1 MSRII
6 ELLNEEHRNIARLL
20 DVLEHELSVFDR
32 RERPDYEIFQA
43 IIEYFKEYPQSF
55 HHPKEDVVYQILKAR
70 NPAVAGAVGDVE
82 SEHEVEGDRLAN
94 FAKVVEDVLA
104 DQELPRQVFHA
115 AAQDFLQH
123 QRRHMAKEEQL
134 LFPAALETLTPDDW
148 AKIDARIDSRKDPI
162 FDGETAGRFKTL
174 YATILRW
181 EQETEE
187 DRGRA
192 AAAAAT
198 PS

>member
-6 ELLNEEHRNIARLL
+6 ELLHEEHRNIAKLL
-20 DVLEHELSVFDR
+20 NVIERELNVFDR

-43 IIEYFKEYPQSF
+43 VIQYFKEYPEAC
-55 HHPKEDVVYQILKAR
+55 HHPKEDVVYQILKER

-82 SEHEVEGDRLAN
+82 AEHEVEGERLAR

-104 DQELPRQVFHA
+104 DQELPRQAFHA
-115 AAQDFLQH
+115 AAQDFLEH

-134 LFPAALETLTPDDW
+134 LFPAALETLTTEDW
-148 AKIDARIDSRKDPI
+148 AKIDARIEARKDPM
-162 FDGETAGRFKTL
+162 FDGETASKFQNL

-187 DRGRA
+187 DRSRA
-192 AAAAAT
+192 AAAAVR
-198 PS
+198 

>member
-6 ELLNEEHRNIARLL
+6 EMLNEEHRNIARLL

-43 IIEYFKEYPQSF
+43 IIQYFKEYPESF
-55 HHPKEDVVYQILKAR
+55 HHPKEDVVYRILKER

-82 SEHEVEGDRLAN
+82 AEHQIEGERLEK

-104 DQELPRQVFHA
+104 DQELPRQTFHA
-115 AAQDFLQH
+115 AAQEFLSH

-134 LFPAALETLTPDDW
+134 LFPAALETLTADDW
-148 AKIDARIDSRKDPI
+148 AKIDARIDGRKDPI
-162 FDGETAGRFKTL
+162 FDGETASKFQNL

-181 EQETEE
+181 ERETEE
-187 DRGRA
+187 DRA
-192 AAAAAT
+192 ASART
-198 PS
+198 

>member
-6 ELLNEEHRNIARLL
+6 EILHEEHRNIAKLL
-20 DVLEHELSVFDR
+20 SVIERELSVFDR

-43 IIEYFKEYPQSF
+43 VIQYFKEYPELC
-55 HHPKEDVVYQILKAR
+55 HHPKEDVVYQILKER

-82 SEHEVEGDRLAN
+82 AEHEVEGERLAR
-94 FAKVVEDVLA
+94 FAQVVNDVLA
-104 DQELPRQVFHA
+104 DQELPRQTFHA
-115 AAQDFLQH
+115 AATDFLEH

-134 LFPAALETLTPDDW
+134 LFPAALETLKAEDW
-148 AKIDARIDSRKDPI
+148 AKIDSRIEARKDPM
-162 FDGETAGRFKTL
+162 FDGETASRFQNL

-192 AAAAAT
+192 AATAAR
-198 PS
+198 

>member
-6 ELLNEEHRNIARLL
+6 DLLNEEHRNIARLL

-43 IIEYFKEYPQSF
+43 IIQYFREYPEAC
-55 HHPKEDVVYQILKAR
+55 HHPKEDVVYQILKQR

-82 SEHEVEGDRLAN
+82 AEHHLEGDRLN
-94 FAKVVEDVLA
+94 SFAKVVEDVLA

-115 AAQDFLQH
+115 AAQDFLEH

-134 LFPAALETLTPDDW
+134 LFPAALETLTAEDW
-148 AKIDARIDSRKDPI
+148 ASIDARIDSRKDPM
-162 FDGETAGRFKTL
+162 FDGEIAGKFQAL

-187 DRGRA
+187 DRRRA
-192 AAAAAT
+192 AAAAVRG
-198 PS
+198 

>member
-6 ELLNEEHRNIARLL
+6 ELLHEEHRNIAKLL
-20 DVLEHELSVFDR
+20 GVIERELNVFDR

-43 IIEYFKEYPQSF
+43 VIQYFKEYPEAC
-55 HHPKEDVVYQILKAR
+55 HHPKEDVVYQILKER

-82 SEHEVEGDRLAN
+82 AEHEVEGDRLAR

-104 DQELPRQVFHA
+104 DQELPREAFHA
-115 AAQDFLQH
+115 AAQDFLEH

-134 LFPAALETLTPDDW
+134 LFPAALETLTAEDW
-148 AKIDARIDSRKDPI
+148 AKIDARIEARKDPM
-162 FDGETAGRFKTL
+162 FDGETASKFQNL

-187 DRGRA
+187 DRSRA
-192 AAAAAT
+192 AAAAVR
-198 PS
+198 

>member
-43 IIEYFKEYPQSF
+43 IIEYFREYPEAC
-55 HHPKEDVVYQILKAR
+55 HHPKEDVVYQILKQR

-82 SEHEVEGDRLAN
+82 AEHALEGERLAQ
-94 FAKVVEDVLA
+94 FAKVVDDVLA
-104 DQELPRQVFHA
+104 DQELPRQTFHA
-115 AAQDFLQH
+115 AAQDFLEH

-134 LFPAALETLTPDDW
+134 LFPAALETLTKDDW
-148 AKIDARIDSRKDPI
+148 ATIDARIAASKDPM
-162 FDGETAGRFKTL
+162 FDGDTQAKFKTL

-181 EQETEE
+181 EEQTEE

-198 PS
+198 SR

>member
-6 ELLNEEHRNIARLL
+6 GMLNEEHRNIAKLL
-20 DVLEHELSVFDR
+20 SVLERELSVFDR

-43 IIEYFKEYPQSF
+43 IIQYFKEYPEAC
-55 HHPKEDVVYQILKAR
+55 HHPKEDVVYQILKER

-82 SEHEVEGDRLAN
+82 AEHELEGDRLAN

-104 DQELPRQVFHA
+104 DQELPRQTFHT
-115 AAQDFLQH
+115 AAQDFLEH

-134 LFPAALETLTPDDW
+134 LFPAALETLTPEDW
-148 AKIDARIDSRKDPI
+148 ARIDARIDSRKDPM
-162 FDGETAGRFKTL
+162 FDGEIATRFQNL

-192 AAAAAT
+192 AAAAAARG
-198 PS
+198 